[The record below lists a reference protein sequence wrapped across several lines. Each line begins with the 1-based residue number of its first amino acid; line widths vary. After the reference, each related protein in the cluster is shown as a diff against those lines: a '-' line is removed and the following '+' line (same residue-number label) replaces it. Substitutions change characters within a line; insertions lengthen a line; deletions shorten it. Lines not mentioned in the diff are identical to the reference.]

1 MIEMS
6 EYLKQ
11 LKIQIA
17 GKVQGVRFQD
27 ISPLEI
33 TVFKEGYPEIRV
45 KDEKDYVTVK
55 YGEQVIKYDKWY
67 TKPEHLAEMI
77 RVYYVKEPSK

>member
-1 MIEMS
+1 MS

-17 GKVQGVRFQD
+17 SKVQGVRFQD
-27 ISPLEI
+27 VSPLEI
-33 TVFKEGYPEIRV
+33 MILKEGQPEVRV

-55 YGEQVIKYDKWY
+55 YGDQVIKYDKWY

-77 RVYYVKEPSK
+77 KIFFSTQKK

>member
-1 MIEMS
+1 MS

-17 GKVQGVRFQD
+17 SKVQGVRFQD
-27 ISPLEI
+27 VSPLEI
-33 TVFKEGYPEIRV
+33 MILKEGQPEVRV

-55 YGEQVIKYDKWY
+55 YVDQVIKYDKWY

-77 RVYYVKEPSK
+77 KIFFSTQKK

>member
-1 MIEMS
+1 MS

-17 GKVQGVRFQD
+17 SKVQGVRFQD
-27 ISPLEI
+27 VSPLEI
-33 TVFKEGYPEIRV
+33 MILKEGQPEVRV

-55 YGEQVIKYDKWY
+55 YGDQVIKYDKWY

-77 RVYYVKEPSK
+77 KVFFSTQKK

>member
-1 MIEMS
+1 MS

-11 LKIQIA
+11 LKIQVA
-17 GKVQGVRFQD
+17 GRVQGVRFQD

-33 TVFKEGYPEIRV
+33 SVLKEGYPEVRI

-55 YGEQVIKYDKWY
+55 YGDQSIKYDKWY

-77 RVYYVKEPSK
+77 KVYYAREQSK